1 MQFIPTTW
9 KSVGADANG
18 DGKADPNQIDDAAV
32 GAAGLY
38 ALVIEI
44 SNPEQWEEAV
54 LNYNQSSEY
63 LHKVA
68 HAANAY
74 SVPQSA
80 K

>member
-1 MQFIPTTW
+1 MPTAMARQIPIKLTTPQLAPPDFY
-9 KSVGADANG
+9 V
-18 DGKADPNQIDDAAV
+18 
-32 GAAGLY
+32 
-38 ALVIEI
+38 LVIEI
-44 SNPEQWEEAV
+44 SNPEQWEEAI